1 LKLLCLSFLD
11 CVVHFWDD
19 GDLFREL
26 PLLPHHPIRNI
37 FIIRGHEIS
46 MNLTDEEL
54 DYLKEIKKTDKEIIE
69 ERLKPIK

>member
-1 LKLLCLSFLD
+1 
-11 CVVHFWDD
+11 
-19 GDLFREL
+19 
-26 PLLPHHPIRNI
+26 
-37 FIIRGHEIS
+37 